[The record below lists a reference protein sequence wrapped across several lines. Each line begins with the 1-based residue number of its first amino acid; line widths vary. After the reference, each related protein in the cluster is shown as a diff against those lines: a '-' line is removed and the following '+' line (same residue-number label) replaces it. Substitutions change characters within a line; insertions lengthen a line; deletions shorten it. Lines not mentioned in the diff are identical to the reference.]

1 VRKIMVRL
9 AAVLAALLLSLG
21 LTAGAAEAQPRDD
34 TVIVIGPSTPCKIIT
49 FFDFVIFEYDCVY
62 PA

>member
-1 VRKIMVRL
+1 MRKVMVRV
-9 AAVLAALLLSLG
+9 AAVLAAVLLSVG
-21 LTAGAAEAQPRDD
+21 LAAGAAQAQPRE
-34 TVIVIGPSTPCKIIT
+34 IVIGPATVCKNVT